1 MGKGPK
7 TGKPRNNAIFKV
19 VGASFKDKKG
29 KPKEVTSRLKS
40 IAIKTKSKIHE
51 LDATLHQLQKD
62 SVTTGTS
69 LSGEKICQKKID
81 PAPLKQTVMDTDV
94 TQLTNMMQ
102 GSSST

>member
-1 MGKGPK
+1 MG
-7 TGKPRNNAIFKV
+7 
-19 VGASFKDKKG
+19 
-29 KPKEVTSRLKS
+29 EVTSRLKS
-40 IAIKTKSKIHE
+40 IALKAKSKIHE

-94 TQLTNMMQ
+94 TQLTNLIQ
-102 GSSST
+102 SEPICSSLIQFEPIRSNLIKFIPIRSILI